1 MARSTNALDR
11 RPGSLPEISTDGD
24 SIIFEIAVMSDHRIP
39 PGARLMVRCDQAG
52 NVLARIVNATGSSK
66 NS

>member
-1 MARSTNALDR
+1 MARSINALDG

-24 SIIFEIAVMSDHRIP
+24 SITFEIAVVSDPRIP

-52 NVLARIVNATGSSK
+52 NVLARIVRATRSSK
-66 NS
+66 DC